1 MLDHLKSSHPN
12 VAKFFQPPK
21 TNKTRQTNYESA
33 EVSSGNVLDLSVKS
47 QMVNVKQEI
56 LQQNFENV
64 LSSDQIWNSLNIDSN
79 VQKDILGK
87 LSLLEPVAFEKS
99 EVENKIVEF
108 PKTGTGNGVQ
118 QANFEHHSKGVSNQ
132 KGDKEQTNIKK
143 RYGCRFCED
152 IFTLK
157 ESARRHEKRSCKK
170 FQNKAKIPDQTNSQ
184 NDSNIGSFDC
194 KYCDKK
200 FTQKGSAKRHEKTY
214 HTKGGSI
221 KKQQESSQHNDAS
234 SENIGNIFSLESE
247 ESSLSSSFQ
256 SFVTKY

>member
-87 LSLLEPVAFEKS
+87 LSLLEPVAFEKT
-99 EVENKIVEF
+99 EVLNKIEEF
-108 PKTGTGNGVQ
+108 PKTSIGNGVQ
-118 QANFEHHSKGVSNQ
+118 QANFELPDGQSSFSKRVPNQ
-132 KGDKEQTNIKK
+132 KDDKEQTNIKI
-143 RYGCRFCED
+143 YHQNLF
-152 IFTLK
+152 FA
-157 ESARRHEKRSCKK
+157 SA
-170 FQNKAKIPDQTNSQ
+170 
-184 NDSNIGSFDC
+184 GS
-194 KYCDKK
+194 
-200 FTQKGSAKRHEKTY
+200 R
-214 HTKGGSI
+214 
-221 KKQQESSQHNDAS
+221 
-234 SENIGNIFSLESE
+234 
-247 ESSLSSSFQ
+247 
-256 SFVTKY
+256 